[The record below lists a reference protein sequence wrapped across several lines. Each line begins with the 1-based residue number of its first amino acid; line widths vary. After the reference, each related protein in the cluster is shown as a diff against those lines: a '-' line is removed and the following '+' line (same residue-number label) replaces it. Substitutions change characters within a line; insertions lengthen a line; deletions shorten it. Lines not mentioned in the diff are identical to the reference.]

1 MGMGWMTQMWPLL
14 GELSE
19 TLGADPDHLLDF
31 TLSFPPHVWVSHIGG
46 AGRRGEAC
54 SPLKWVL
61 PLPFASLFASKL
73 INNLIFLSAHSP
85 GLPDDC
91 VL

>member
-14 GELSE
+14 GKLTE
-19 TLGADPDHLLDF
+19 TLRANPDYLLDF
-31 TLSFPPHVWVSHIGG
+31 ILSFPPHVWVSHIGG
-46 AGRRGEAC
+46 SRGRGEAC
-54 SPLKWVL
+54 LLLKWVL

-73 INNLIFLSAHSP
+73 INKIFLSAHPP